1 MIRDER
7 SAEPANGA
15 NYRVFFANFAAERAN
30 GSAPFRAG
38 RYLF

>member
-15 NYRVFFANFAAERAN
+15 NYRVFFANFAAGTRKW
-30 GSAPFRAG
+30 
-38 RYLF
+38 